1 MFCYHCQ
8 EAKKNRVCDQTGI
21 CGKSSDL
28 SSLQDLLVY
37 SLKGLAFYAVQARQC
52 GMLDEKTDQF
62 TVRALYATVT
72 NVNFDPTDFVW
83 LIREAVQRR
92 NRLRRRIEA
101 ENPQHGIPADSLPE
115 AALWQYDSGSEQEFI
130 EKGAAICFQ
139 MPSGEIADTV
149 ALKETLLYGVKG
161 LSALLSHAMALDAV
175 IAPEFHAFIHEAL
188 LFNLQG
194 DVTQDDAL
202 ARVLACGERGLAAM
216 ALLEQANTGRFG
228 QPTPTRVYL
237 DVWDKPAILV
247 SGNDLRDLEELL
259 EQTDGTGVDVYTH
272 GEMIAAHAY
281 PALRKHPHL
290 VGNYGNT
297 WFEQRID
304 FAKFNGPVLVT
315 TNSIQQQ
322 KATYKD
328 RIFTTG
334 MVGWPDI
341 PHIQDR
347 KPGLQKNF
355 RALIEMARQCQP
367 PTLLEEGALNIGY
380 ARNTLTTMLDKI
392 TAALQSGAIKR
403 LIVLAG
409 GDGRHKERRY
419 YTQLA
424 EALPADSVILTAG
437 DAKFRFLKLDLGEID
452 GIPRILDAGQSND
465 FYTLIVFL
473 QQLQQAMGVD
483 HINALPVSFN
493 LAWYEQKSLVVLL
506 ALLSLGIDNIRLGP
520 TLPPFFSENIKILL
534 ADKFA
539 LQGID
544 SPEADIAAM
553 LSGN

>member
-28 SSLQDLLVY
+28 SSLQDLLVF

-52 GMLDEKTDQF
+52 GMVDEKTDQF

-72 NVNFDPTDFVW
+72 NVNFDPSDFVW
-83 LIREAVQRR
+83 MIKEAVQRR
-92 NRLRRRIEA
+92 NRLRRSIA
-101 ENPQHGIPADSLPE
+101 SENPQHDIPADSLPE
-115 AALWQYDSGSEQEFI
+115 AAQWQYDNATEREFI
-130 EKGAAICFQ
+130 EKGASICFQ
-139 MPSGEIADTV
+139 VPPEEIADSV
-149 ALKETLLYGVKG
+149 ALQETLLYGVKG
-161 LSALLSHAMALDAV
+161 LSALLSHAAALDAA
-175 IAPEFHAFIHEAL
+175 IDPNFHTFIQEAL
-188 LFNLQG
+188 LFGLQG
-194 DVTQDDAL
+194 EVTEDDAL
-202 ARVLACGERGLAAM
+202 ARVLACGEQGLAAM

-228 QPTPTRVYL
+228 HPTPTRVYL

-281 PALRKHPHL
+281 PVLRKHPHL

-304 FAKFNGPVLVT
+304 FAKFNGPILVT

-334 MVGWPDI
+334 MVGWPGI

-347 KPGLQKNF
+347 KPGQQKNF
-355 RALIEMARQCQP
+355 QALIEMARQCQP
-367 PTLLEEGALNIGY
+367 PTLLEEGSLSIGY
-380 ARNTLTTMLDKI
+380 ARNTLSEMLDRI
-392 TAALQSGAIKR
+392 VAALQSGAVKR

-424 EALPADSVILTAG
+424 EALPADTIILTAG

-452 GIPRILDAGQSND
+452 GIPRILDAGQSHD
-465 FYTLIVFL
+465 IHSLIVF
-473 QQLQQAMGVD
+473 LQQAMGVD
-483 HINALPVSFN
+483 HINDLPVSFD
-493 LAWYEQKSLVVLL
+493 LAWYEQKTLIALL
-506 ALLSLGIDNIRLGP
+506 ALLSLDIKNIRFGP
-520 TLPPFFSENIKILL
+520 TLPPFFTENIKNLL
-534 ADKFA
+534 AKKFA
-539 LQGID
+539 LKGID
-544 SPEADIAAM
+544 NPEADVAAM
-553 LSGN
+553 LAGS